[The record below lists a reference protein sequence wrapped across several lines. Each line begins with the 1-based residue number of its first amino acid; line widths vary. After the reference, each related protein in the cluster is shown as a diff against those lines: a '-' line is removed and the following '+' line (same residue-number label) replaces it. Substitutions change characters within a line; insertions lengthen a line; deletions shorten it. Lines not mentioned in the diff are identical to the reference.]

1 MNIVAYAYNAGIHCT
16 RCAALAKM
24 DGYGAKDREGDDA
37 HPLLSTDEFHS
48 GYCDDCGHAYGGAA
62 PVVRALY
69 VDAWRD
75 GNGWAWNSWHDRGM
89 VPAAWCD
96 LSPRMLL
103 HRLRKRGGMTLPAP
117 GYAAIE
123 DDGYNLVIVMRGTRE
138 PVAALAYGETP

>member
-1 MNIVAYAYNAGIHCT
+1 MNIVAYAYNAAIHCT
-16 RCAALAKM
+16 RCAMLAKM
-24 DGYGAKDREGDDA
+24 DRIGAKDREGNNA
-37 HPLLSTDEFHS
+37 HPVFNTDEEHA

-62 PVVRALY
+62 PVVRLLC

-75 GNGWAWNSWHDRGM
+75 GGGWTWNAWHNRGM

-103 HRLRKRGGMTLPAP
+103 HRLRKRGGIALPAP
-117 GYAAIE
+117 GRAMIE
-123 DDGYNLVIVMRGTRE
+123 DDGYNIVIMLRSTRE